1 MVRKNGVDLSYR
13 NMWFFVVLSMASI
26 SYADLPTMPD
36 PEGFDG
42 NGDNNFVAWLQAWIG
57 QIGAMAA
64 TVVSTVLFVWAG
76 WICFSKFNEARSS
89 NNPDWGSVGLTAIV
103 AAGLLIVSG
112 YFLTQATEVIGE
124 GGNNA
129 LFIIPL
135 DESVAYNVPKEVMW
149 RIGFPIV

>member
-1 MVRKNGVDLSYR
+1 MARNKGVGLAYR
-13 NMWFFVVLSMASI
+13 YCWVFIALGCASI

-42 NGDNNFVAWLQAWIG
+42 GNDNNFVAWLQAWFG

-112 YFLTQATEVIGE
+112 YFLTQATEVID
-124 GGNNA
+124 GGTTA
-129 LFIIPL
+129 QFVVPL
-135 DESVAYNVPKEVMW
+135 KVPLNEN
-149 RIGFPIV
+149 IV